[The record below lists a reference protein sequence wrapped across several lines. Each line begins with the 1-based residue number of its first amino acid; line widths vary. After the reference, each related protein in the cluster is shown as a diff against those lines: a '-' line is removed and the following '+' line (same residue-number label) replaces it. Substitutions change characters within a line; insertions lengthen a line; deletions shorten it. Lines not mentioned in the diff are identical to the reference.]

1 MSNFKTIQIVE
12 IGTIQIAIF
21 DNNWSA
27 RFPHVFV
34 ITYTAPSRMAT
45 GVICAGNSQSIS
57 YLYPQ
62 IDYKRHEKFICRPLK
77 LFQYSENGAGC
88 LNFNKPEM
96 LSRAPRNGGKVGP
109 ICALKQVAISLPN
122 IGSGMSVLQSSLKTS
137 VNLIAICSF
146 VAWLQKSGQLPAET
160 STVLSQIAFRLTIP
174 CFLMSTVSKAIA
186 FQPQGKLLSIPFISI
201 LQILVGAMLG
211 KAAIMLMRKDSY
223 MIRVNASDGSS
234 CRGEPMER
242 DEILAK
248 NDALVIAACAFG
260 NTVTLPLVILS
271 GMLSSNDATTA
282 AGFVALFMVGWSPFL
297 WSYGY
302 QMFGNTYGKS
312 SHLNGVKS
320 RSFLQMC
327 TTWFQR
333 IMNPPLYGI
342 LVGILIGG
350 TPLVHIFFPVKETVP
365 SVLRKTNGT
374 LAMIYLGS
382 AGFLQSVWEA
392 ASLLGSASVAVQVI
406 LLALSLAPSIP
417 VFNKMKSNSDA
428 GQLDEYK
435 SSTESGTPS
444 QFVLDSQVFWVITC
458 VRLIAMP
465 VAGLLLVK
473 ILHGADILPSN
484 PVCIL
489 TILILSAMPS
499 AQNLIVLLQLRSST
513 RCLVGV
519 VADLL
524 VRQYALSLVSL
535 PLWVT
540 AYAAVIP
547 RM

>member
-1 MSNFKTIQIVE
+1 MF
-12 IGTIQIAIF
+12 
-21 DNNWSA
+21 
-27 RFPHVFV
+27 
-34 ITYTAPSRMAT
+34 
-45 GVICAGNSQSIS
+45 
-57 YLYPQ
+57 
-62 IDYKRHEKFICRPLK
+62 DYKRHEQSISRSLK
-77 LFQYSENGAGC
+77 LFQPSKNGAGC
-88 LNFNKPEM
+88 LHFSKSEM
-96 LSRAPRNGGKVGP
+96 LSRALRNGGKVALRNGAKVGP
-109 ICALKQVAISLPN
+109 VCALKQAAISLPT

-137 VNLIAICSF
+137 VNLIAICIF

-160 STVLSQIAFRLTIP
+160 STVLSQVAFRLTIP
-174 CFLMSTVSKAIA
+174 CFLMSTVSKTIA

-211 KAAIMLMRKDSY
+211 KAAIMLLRKDSY
-223 MIRVNASDGSS
+223 IIRVNASDGSL
-234 CRGEPMER
+234 CKGDPMEK

-248 NDALVIAACAFG
+248 NEEALVIAACAFG

-271 GMLSSNDATTA
+271 GILSSNDASTA
-282 AGFVALFMVGWSPFL
+282 SGFVALFTVGWSPFL
-297 WSYGY
+297 WSYGF
-302 QMFGNTYGKS
+302 QMFSSTGGKS
-312 SHLNGVKS
+312 SHLNGGKS

-350 TPLVHIFFPVKETVP
+350 TPLVHIFFPVKDNVP
-365 SVLRKTNGT
+365 SILRKTNGT
-374 LAMIYLGS
+374 LATIYLGS
-382 AGFLQSVWEA
+382 IAFLQSAWEA

-406 LLALSLAPSIP
+406 VLALSLAPSIP
-417 VFNKMKSNSDA
+417 VFSSKKNNSYA
-428 GQLDEYK
+428 GQADEYK
-435 SSTESGTPS
+435 SSKESGTTS

-465 VAGLLLVK
+465 VAGLLIVK
-473 ILHGADILPSN
+473 TLHGVDILPSN
-484 PVCIL
+484 PVGIL

-513 RCLVGV
+513 KSLAGV

-524 VRQYALSLVSL
+524 LRQYALSLVSL

-547 RM
+547 LM